1 MSWTEASGAVRYEL
15 AEAANGGAEQTVYSG
30 SNRSWPASGK
40 ANGSYAYRV
49 RACSASTCGNYSGT
63 VTVTVQSGIPSLAIA
78 PNPSTSG
85 IYTAS
90 WGAVTGAT
98 RYVLKETPAGGTERT
113 AYDGPNNFWTS
124 PSMPDGTHSY
134 RVQACNGS
142 CGALSPPATATVE
155 TPLVQGLGVNPN
167 PAVTITA

>member
-1 MSWTEASGAVRYEL
+1 MSAAVRYEL

-40 ANGSYAYRV
+40 ANGKANGSYAYRV

-63 VTVTVQSGIPSLAIA
+63 ITVTVQSGIPSLAIT

-85 IYTAS
+85 VYTAS

-98 RYVLKETPAGGTERT
+98 RYVLKEMPAGGTERT

-142 CGALSPPATATVE
+142 CGALSAPAMVTVE
-155 TPLVQGLGVNPN
+155 TPLVQGLGVSPN